1 MKLNSTT
8 ARDFL
13 RKLGV
18 RKQPHDSERRGFLG
32 FLASPSSSSA
42 NAGEIG
48 EIKESKVAVG
58 SAVSLTT
65 ATAKTVTSVILTA
78 GSWLVH
84 GHVNHTASGAT
95 RTVAA
100 GAVHTTT
107 DALPTDG
114 TECAFGTP
122 TTTATFIDGA
132 TMVPKEILVPAG
144 STTEVFLTTS
154 ATFSAGT
161 IGAYGSIIAVRN
173 R

>member
-1 MKLNSTT
+1 MKFNPTT

-18 RKQPHDSERRGFLG
+18 RKQPLDAERRGFLV
-32 FLASPSSSSA
+32 SPSNTA
-42 NAGEIG
+42 AKAGEIG

-58 SAVSLTT
+58 SAVALTT
-65 ATAKTVTSVILTA
+65 ATAKTVTSVTLTP

-122 TTTATFIDGA
+122 TTTATFLDG
-132 TMVPKEILVPAG
+132 TTTVPKEVLVAAG
-144 STTEVFLTTS
+144 STTTVYLTTS

-161 IGAYGSIIAVRN
+161 IGAYGSIVAVRN